1 MILPMTVLEPS
12 EIIRPTNTEIP
23 WNTPESAPR
32 QVWINHDYHKS
43 VEQEPYDME
52 SRYGPVGVETVYFQS
67 LRVNLRCQIT
77 QTFYHIPDGSLMK
90 CFHYICCLYIFPS

>member
-43 VEQEPYDME
+43 VEQEPYYGKSAWS
-52 SRYGPVGVETVYFQS
+52 SRSRNRLFSLSQS
-67 LRVNLRCQIT
+67 QSPLPDNANLLSHT
-77 QTFYHIPDGSLMK
+77 
-90 CFHYICCLYIFPS
+90 

>member
-1 MILPMTVLEPS
+1 MAYEVVMPYHLHMPSYFLE
-12 EIIRPTNTEIP
+12 TFTEYP
-23 WNTPESAPR
+23 
-32 QVWINHDYHKS
+32 YHKS